1 MATVGLMLPWRQGAM
16 MAQSMVPMVT
26 AEGQQVKLKVRET
39 LYHEKVL
46 KAQANEGGEGEGALA
61 SVWQE
66 QQLSSALDK
75 LLVRAPHCREM
86 AVGCRWQCSYGAVW
100 CRS

>member
-1 MATVGLMLPWRQGAM
+1 
-16 MAQSMVPMVT
+16 MAQSMPLTVT
-26 AEGQQVKLKVRET
+26 AKGQQVKLKVRET

-66 QQLSSALDK
+66 QQLSSALDQ
-75 LLVRAPHCREM
+75 LSVRASHCKDM
-86 AVGCRWQCSYGAVW
+86 AKGSRWQWSYGDVW